1 MAERFA
7 EAPASWNTKYLRPD
21 GFFCQLTLRGTDG
34 ADLLPK
40 TDKAIEWLIAHNCK
54 PMNGF
59 KVGGQSAGN
68 GNRNNS
74 KSNGQS
80 KAAPKLENGQTDPAW
95 CPIHGCAMK
104 RREKD
109 GQVWYSHK
117 VGDEW
122 CRGK

>member
-7 EAPASWNTKYLRPD
+7 EAPASWNTKYLRSD
-21 GFFCQLTLRGTDG
+21 GFVCQLTLRGTDG
-34 ADLLPK
+34 GDLLPK
-40 TDKAIEWLIAHNCK
+40 TDKAIEWLIAHDCK

-59 KVGGQSAGN
+59 KVSGQSN
-68 GNRNNS
+68 GPANS
-74 KSNGQS
+74 NKP
-80 KAAPKLENGQTDPAW
+80 APKLENGQADPAW

-117 VGDEW
+117 AGDAW

>member
-7 EAPASWNTKYLRPD
+7 EAPVSWNTKYLRPD
-21 GFFCQLTLRGTDG
+21 GFVCQLTLRGMDG
-34 ADLLPK
+34 ADLLPR
-40 TDKAIEWLIAHNCK
+40 TDKAIEWLIAHGCQ
-54 PMNGF
+54 PMNGYE
-59 KVGGQSAGN
+59 VNSQSDGGQA
-68 GNRNNS
+68 
-74 KSNGQS
+74 KP
-80 KAAPKLENGQTDPAW
+80 APKLENGQADPAW

-117 VGDEW
+117 VGEAW

>member
-1 MAERFA
+1 MAESFA

-21 GFFCQLTLRGTDG
+21 GFVCQLTLRGTDG

-40 TDKAIEWLIAHNCK
+40 TDKAIEWLIAHDCK

-59 KVGGQSAGN
+59 KVGGPAN
-68 GNRNNS
+68 GD
-74 KSNGQS
+74 KP
-80 KAAPKLENGQTDPAW
+80 APKLENGQTDPAW
-95 CPIHGCAMK
+95 CAIHECAMK

-109 GQVWYSHK
+109 GQAWHSHK
-117 VGDEW
+117 ANGEW